1 MEIAISTDCNH
12 NLRCSYRIVLVSC
25 SCNQM
30 VFVFVLNFWKDS
42 FDQLETKL
50 HPVYLSNLTLQLSLC
65 TMSTSVLFILKITQN
80 TVFEKSILHLTICL
94 YFSAICLHVQLFV
107 YIFSY
112 LFTYSAI
119 CLHVQ
124 LFLARKFKLQ
134 TISWPKVNKQLKM

>member
-12 NLRCSYRIVLVSC
+12 NLRCSYHIVLVSC

-80 TVFEKSILHLTICL
+80 TVFEKSILHLTTYL
-94 YFSAICLHVQLFV
+94 FTFSAICLYFQLFV
-107 YIFSY
+107 YIFSC
-112 LFTYSAI
+112 LFTFSAI
-119 CLHVQ
+119 CLYFQ
-124 LFLARKFKLQ
+124 LFVYFFSCFFTFLAICLYF
-134 TISWPKVNKQLKM
+134 